1 LNRRAHQAVKGARR
15 NLLEVGVD
23 RRLKRPVEPR
33 AACRVTALR
42 FDRADVDI
50 RLAGRL
56 TVMEFARHF
65 ERASPARDRP
75 VRISTHHR
83 DIGQT
88 RECHPEIPMRRQPLE
103 QANNLLARNDRV
115 LVTAEQQEQARAQP

>member
-1 LNRRAHQAVKGARR
+1 
-15 NLLEVGVD
+15 
-23 RRLKRPVEPR
+23 
-33 AACRVTALR
+33 
-42 FDRADVDI
+42 
-50 RLAGRL
+50 
-56 TVMEFARHF
+56 MEFARHF

-88 RECHPEIPMRRQPLE
+88 RECHPEIPIRRQPLE

-115 LVTAEQQEQARAQP
+115 LVTAEQQEQARAQPQRRRLFPHRSGRTMACESLAARFERLRKISR